1 MPLFLAQYR
10 VRQAVAGLELNITNL
25 YKLNLVVQ
33 WVLLRVREVMVSN
46 LDSEFVYSFFFN
58 KQSEYKILYMLMGWL
73 WVKLVDVLAWWG
85 PLLRGDLVHRI
96 TVQLATVVPVFV
108 RHCPLDWG
116 GVVGSSEFLF
126 VYGAWHFWRGWLL
139 ARLEYLGL
147 HGSWHW
153 WRTMGRQQFNS
164 LILSDLAETSR

>member
-1 MPLFLAQYR
+1 VPLFLAQYR

-73 WVKLVDVLAWWG
+73 WVKLVDVLA
-85 PLLRGDLVHRI
+85 
-96 TVQLATVVPVFV
+96 
-108 RHCPLDWG
+108 
-116 GVVGSSEFLF
+116 
-126 VYGAWHFWRGWLL
+126 
-139 ARLEYLGL
+139 
-147 HGSWHW
+147 
-153 WRTMGRQQFNS
+153 
-164 LILSDLAETSR
+164 